1 VNVCAIIAAA
11 GCGRRMASPINKQ
24 FMELGT
30 KPILAH
36 TLEKFEQC
44 SIIDCI
50 EIVAPQEWL
59 LYIAE
64 DIVDKFKISKVRK
77 IVIGGATRQQ
87 SVFAALKALDI
98 NIPFVA
104 IHDAVRP
111 LLQPDLLVEVLH
123 RGMDTGAATLAM
135 PARDSIKKV
144 NCGKI
149 EQTLDRSS
157 IWLAQTPQVFERE
170 LILQAYEQASRDQY
184 FATDDSELV
193 ERLGHPVYVVA
204 SNFANYKITTQEDL
218 EIAKCLI
225 KEAR

>member
-1 VNVCAIIAAA
+1 MRIILM
-11 GCGRRMASPINKQ
+11 GPPGVGK
-24 FMELGT
+24 GT
-30 KPILAH
+30 QAKN
-36 TLEKFEQC
+36 
-44 SIIDCI
+44 
-50 EIVAPQEWL
+50 
-59 LYIAE
+59 
-64 DIVDKFKISKVRK
+64 IVDKFKISKVRK

-98 NIPFVA
+98 NVPFVA

-111 LLQPDLLVEVLH
+111 LLHPGLLVEVLR
-123 RGMDTGAATLAM
+123 RGMNTGAAILAM
-135 PARDSIKKV
+135 PARDSIKEV

-149 EQTLDRSS
+149 ERTLDRSS